1 MNDVLR
7 KALILA
13 CVIAVSACASTN
25 KSIYH
30 WGDYS
35 ETAYNYK
42 HEPSDESRAKHKQA
56 LLAIIENAAKAN
68 KKIPPGIYAELATL
82 EIQAN
87 NLVEAQTYLLQ
98 EKALFPESAHL
109 VDTMLTKLNMAG

>member
-1 MNDVLR
+1 MKDFLQ
-7 KALILA
+7 KALILV
-13 CVIAVSACASTN
+13 CVFGVSACASTN

-35 ETAYNYK
+35 ETAYDYK
-42 HEPSDESRAKHKQA
+42 HEPSDETREKHKKA
-56 LLAIIENAAKAN
+56 LLAIIANAAKAN

-82 EIQAN
+82 ELQVN
-87 NLVEAQTYLLQ
+87 NLNEAQAYLLQ

-109 VDTMLTKLNMAG
+109 VDTMLNKLNKAG